1 MSHLFLTK
9 DLQFWLLLLLGK
21 SPPEGGLSLV
31 PVHLRNCPNF
41 QSDTHLLRL
50 KCCLDFLLG
59 GMIEFRTGAGNIQDE
74 PGTFCSTESKEV
86 PNKQSNRKLEI
97 H

>member
-1 MSHLFLTK
+1 
-9 DLQFWLLLLLGK
+9 
-21 SPPEGGLSLV
+21 
-31 PVHLRNCPNF
+31 
-41 QSDTHLLRL
+41 
-50 KCCLDFLLG
+50 
-59 GMIEFRTGAGNIQDE
+59 MIEFRTGAGNIQDE